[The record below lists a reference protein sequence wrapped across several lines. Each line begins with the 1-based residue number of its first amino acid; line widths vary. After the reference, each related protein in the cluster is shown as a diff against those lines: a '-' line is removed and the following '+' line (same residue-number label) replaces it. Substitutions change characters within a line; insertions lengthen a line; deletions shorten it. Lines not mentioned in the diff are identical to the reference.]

1 MPPSDA
7 ATNTGV
13 RRASSPPANRRPRIL
28 LTVDLEDWHQLAG
41 RAIRRPCWDEPHDE
55 FERQVDDTLTL
66 LRELGVH
73 ATFFIL
79 GITARNHPRAVERIA
94 ADAHE
99 IACHGWAH
107 VPAWKQT
114 ASEFRRDVEQG
125 LSVLEAIG
133 TAAPS
138 GYRAPAFSLTSRT
151 PWAFQILAELGFRY
165 DSSHYDSPRIPHR
178 FPSSRV
184 PYWIEGPASRAV
196 LELPVAVA
204 RIAGRSLPIGGGS
217 YWRVLPRA
225 LILSGIEQLAAD
237 PGFPVLYFHPYELGR
252 RPLRLAL
259 PPTSRVRMRAA
270 AAWKMTRYNPRRGR
284 VPSLLRETAE
294 HFRLVSCAE
303 ALPELEDIRRS
314 TGEPVAATA

>member
-1 MPPSDA
+1 M
-7 ATNTGV
+7 
-13 RRASSPPANRRPRIL
+13 
-28 LTVDLEDWHQLAG
+28 DLEDWHQLAG
-41 RAIRRPCWDEPHDE
+41 RAIRRPGWDEPHDE
-55 FERQVDDTLTL
+55 FERQVDDTLSL

-73 ATFFIL
+73 ATFFVL

-151 PWAFQILAELGFRY
+151 PWAFQTLAELGFSY
-165 DSSHYDSPRIPHR
+165 DSSHYDSPRIPDR
-178 FPSSRV
+178 FASSCA
-184 PYWIEGPASRAV
+184 PYCIEGSTRQTV

-217 YWRVLPRA
+217 YWRVLPHA
-225 LILSGIEQLAAD
+225 VILRGIEQLAVD
-237 PGFPVLYFHPYELGR
+237 QGFPVLYFHPYELGR
-252 RPLRLAL
+252 RPLRLTL
-259 PPTSRVRMRAA
+259 PPESRVRMRAV
-270 AAWKMTRYNPRRGR
+270 AAWKMTRYNPGRGR
-284 VPSLLRETAE
+284 VTRLLRETAE
-294 HFRLVSCAE
+294 RFRLMSCAE
-303 ALPELEDIRRS
+303 ALPELEGIRRS
-314 TGEPVAATA
+314 PGEPVAATA